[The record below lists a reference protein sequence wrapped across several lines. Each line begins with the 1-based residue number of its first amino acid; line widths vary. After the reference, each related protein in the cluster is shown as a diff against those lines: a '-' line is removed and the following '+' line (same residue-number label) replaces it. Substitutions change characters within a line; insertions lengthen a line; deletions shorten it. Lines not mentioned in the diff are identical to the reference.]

1 MLIYINFSVNIYTIS
16 YIKKKGFK
24 IMALFKKLNTPMFI
38 KVTDSAQRQL
48 NQLKSI
54 RTCSI
59 KTKAPKPDTLS

>member
-1 MLIYINFSVNIYTIS
+1 
-16 YIKKKGFK
+16 
-24 IMALFKKLNTPMFI
+24 MALFKKLNTPMFI